1 MSTSTTT
8 FDDTSTTTPAAPGT
22 PSASDFSLLA
32 PEVRA
37 NPYPYY
43 AAMRRDSP
51 IHPLAPGAPLY
62 AITRYADVVHILHH
76 PEQFS
81 SKALQVALQGG
92 GIGIGPNS
100 GALAGHRLLT
110 SPMMIA
116 TDPPDHG
123 RLRRLVNRG
132 FTPRRIGSLEPR
144 VREIANECLD
154 EGIQNGEL
162 ELARGFSIPL
172 PVKVIAELLGV
183 ERDRVDQFKAWSDAF
198 VIGLSG
204 AAGQYQPEE
213 VRVAADEM
221 ADYFARVAAE
231 RRKSPRDD
239 LISILTQAEEG
250 EELSMGELLSFVALL
265 LIAGNETTTNLI
277 GNGVRAL
284 LEYPDQRALVMNDP
298 ALIPAFV
305 EEVLRYDSPI
315 QALPRSNAEAIA
327 LPSGEVPA
335 NSTLL
340 VFYAAANHD
349 ESQFPDPERFDI
361 QRANKDHVAF
371 SHGIH
376 FCLGASLARLEAR
389 VAFETLFARC
399 RNLELAADSIP
410 MLDSAV
416 LRGPKSVPL
425 RVELA

>member
-1 MSTSTTT
+1 MTASTTISSSPPPKA
-8 FDDTSTTTPAAPGT
+8 STQ
-22 PSASDFSLLA
+22 PSASDFDLLS
-32 PEVRA
+32 PDVRE

-43 AAMRRDSP
+43 AAMRRESP

-62 AITRYADVVHILHH
+62 AITRHADVIHILHH

-81 SKALQVALQGG
+81 SSALQAALQGG
-92 GIGIGPNS
+92 ASGLGPNS
-100 GALAGHRLLT
+100 GALAGHRLLA

-132 FTPRRIGSLEPR
+132 FTPRRIAALEPR
-144 VREIANECLD
+144 MREIANQCLD
-154 EGIQNGEL
+154 DSIRDGQL
-162 ELARGFSIPL
+162 ELVRGLSIPL
-172 PVKVIAELLGV
+172 PVKVIAEMLGV

-204 AAGQYQPEE
+204 ADGQYTPED
-213 VRVAADEM
+213 VRKAADEM
-221 ADYFARVAAE
+221 ADYFERFAAE
-231 RRKSPRDD
+231 RRAAPKDD
-239 LISILTQAEEG
+239 LISVLTQAEEG
-250 EELSMGELLSFVALL
+250 DALSTGELISFVALL

-277 GNGVRAL
+277 GNGVKAL
-284 LEYPDQRALVMNDP
+284 LAHPNQLERVMAD
-298 ALIPAFV
+298 ASLIPSLV
-305 EEVLRYDSPI
+305 DEVLRYDSPI
-315 QALPRSNAEAIA
+315 QALPRSNKEAVE
-327 LPSGEVPA
+327 LPSGLVPE

-349 ESQFPDPERFDI
+349 DEQFPNAEKFDI
-361 QRANKDHVAF
+361 DRSTQEHVAF

-376 FCLGASLARLEAR
+376 YCLGASLARLEAR
-389 VAFETLFARC
+389 VAFETLFSRC
-399 RNLELAADSIP
+399 TNIKLAAESIS

-425 RVELA
+425 YVETT